1 MSPYLVMKCHHH
13 SWAVLKGHCMSFV
26 CVHYLLTSVQ
36 LFAHPQTI
44 ARQASLSMEFSS
56 KSTGV
61 DCHSLP
67 HRNFPTEGWNPGLL
81 PRRQTLHRLC
91 HRGVLLSFASQ
102 EKAPPPLDRVLGWRA
117 AWQHLAIWLWPGV
130 PGWKPSD
137 LGLSR
142 GVCQLRVSIFLLS
155 AAVALAWANCMD
167 GSELFHIQKK
177 ALRA

>member
-1 MSPYLVMKCHHH
+1 MKCHHH
-13 SWAVLKGHCMSFV
+13 SWEVLKGHCMSFV

-67 HRNFPTEGWNPGLL
+67 HRNFPTRDG
-81 PRRQTLHRLC
+81 TLVSCRAGRLFTVC
-91 HRGVLLSFASQ
+91 ATGGVLLSFASQ
-102 EKAPPPLDRVLGWRA
+102 QKAPPPLDHVLGWRA
-117 AWQHLAIWLWPGV
+117 AWQHLTIWLWPGV

-167 GSELFHIQKK
+167 RTESFHIQKK